1 MGASQMSISTLET
14 NTPTEANQAYP
25 TPMTNI
31 PMTNTPMKDTQMKAT
46 RMNPHSEGTRE
57 GLVIPTKQNDCH
69 VSNDYDFIV
78 DERYD
83 EEYNDVQQQEQE
95 MPPSIHPPIYPSI
108 PTIDYESEE
117 TLDDVEMMTHAQDD
131 REIIGYMVMKSG
143 DRIAIYKDEFEPV
156 IYDDPDKSQETPRSE
171 SAREN
176 LCKTVSWN
184 DEVLEDEIKEPMR
197 QDPEDG
203 LYYTRKQFYDY
214 YGDDFMWDYAHPSRT
229 LINYEIYEAFDYA
242 HTHKLSDQSLALLI
256 DKLLENAQTNYE

>member
-1 MGASQMSISTLET
+1 
-14 NTPTEANQAYP
+14 
-25 TPMTNI
+25 
-31 PMTNTPMKDTQMKAT
+31 
-46 RMNPHSEGTRE
+46 MNPHSEGTRA
-57 GLVIPTKQNDCH
+57 GLVIPSKQYDCH

-78 DERYD
+78 DDRYN
-83 EEYNDVQQQEQE
+83 EEYKDVQQEAQQEAQQEQEQE
-95 MPPSIHPPIYPSI
+95 MPPSI
-108 PTIDYESEE
+108 PTIDYDSEE
-117 TLDDVEMMTHAQDD
+117 TLDEEEMMTHAQDQDD

-156 IYDDPDKSQETPRSE
+156 IYDDPGHEPLDKSQETPRSE
-171 SAREN
+171 SGREN

-184 DEVLEDEIKEPMR
+184 DEVLEGEIKEPTR

-242 HTHKLSDQSLALLI
+242 HTHKLSDQSIALLI
-256 DKLLENAQTNYE
+256 DKLLENAKTNYA